1 MSEMERRERER
12 VEEVP
17 LFCDE
22 IKRAQKA
29 AMANRWEEFKKIMKE
44 DKENLL
50 LKRFDLFK
58 NSAIHIAT
66 RSNKPQLLRELIE
79 MVPKEERWEAMCKGN
94 IEGNTILHEVA
105 FCKKVK
111 MANVVF
117 EIEDELQEESLEIKG
132 SLLEITNIRGETP
145 LFIAAMHGSLKMLKL
160 MANRVAQKSGDI
172 GKHWHRNDKYS
183 ALHASVMGQHLDVA
197 IWLLR
202 MNKELAME
210 KDEKELTCL
219 QLLSKMPQVFR
230 SHTHMGLVKSIIY
243 HLLPDDGYENED
255 YKNLQL
261 FKHKRDL
268 ENGKMDEKN
277 LPKSVISKINYR
289 FWKRFAKEFEG
300 IDNMWEEKK
309 KHKLAECLTK
319 ILVHHDLSWQVSANE
334 YERTTV
340 ITMPRD
346 PISVA
351 KRRRISAQKREER
364 RKNKEEP
371 PERTSLLIA
380 TKTGIVEIVEHFLHV
395 NPQAIYH
402 VTQNKQNILTMAVKY
417 RQKKIV
423 RIIQKKGVLDSL
435 VGQISDK
442 GRTILHEVARMDYY
456 KGEHLAGVAFQL
468 QDELRWYD
476 KVRKI
481 IPKHYNMHCDI
492 DGHTPEDMLEMEH
505 DGMLKEAQKWLKE
518 TAQSCSTVAI
528 LVATVVFA
536 AAYTIPGGTENGTPV
551 FLHSNVFLFFT
562 IMDVVALATSLASV
576 VVFLSILTSPCE
588 LWDFH
593 KSLPRKLNLGFALLF
608 LSLMTTMLAFSATML
623 LTIRLEWKNW
633 TSTLIYSA
641 AFFPVT
647 IFAMIQFPV
656 YVMTRSIVKHLWKQ
670 IKKVLPM
677 RLTKC
682 FIHLD

>member
-1 MSEMERRERER
+1 M
-12 VEEVP
+12 
-17 LFCDE
+17 
-22 IKRAQKA
+22 
-29 AMANRWEEFKKIMKE
+29 
-44 DKENLL
+44 
-50 LKRFDLFK
+50 
-58 NSAIHIAT
+58 IH
-66 RSNKPQLLRELIE
+66 SD
-79 MVPKEERWEAMCKGN
+79 
-94 IEGNTILHEVA
+94 
-105 FCKKVK
+105 
-111 MANVVF
+111 NVF
-117 EIEDELQEESLEIKG
+117 PDNGYEIED
-132 SLLEITNIRGETP
+132 
-145 LFIAAMHGSLKMLKL
+145 
-160 MANRVAQKSGDI
+160 
-172 GKHWHRNDKYS
+172 
-183 ALHASVMGQHLDVA
+183 
-197 IWLLR
+197 
-202 MNKELAME
+202 
-210 KDEKELTCL
+210 DEN
-219 QLLSKMPQVFR
+219 F
-230 SHTHMGLVKSIIY
+230 
-243 HLLPDDGYENED
+243 
-255 YKNLQL
+255 QL
-261 FKHKRDL
+261 FKHKSDV
-268 ENGKMDEKN
+268 ENGKLDERK
-277 LPKSVISKINYR
+277 LAKS
-289 FWKRFAKEFEG
+289 EFEG
-300 IDNMWEEKK
+300 IDHMWKEKK
-309 KHKLAECLTK
+309 IHKLAECLTN
-319 ILVHHDLSWQVSANE
+319 ILVHYDFSWQISHNE
-334 YERTTV
+334 YKRTTM
-340 ITMPRD
+340 ISMPRD

-364 RKNKEEP
+364 RKNDEEP
-371 PERTSLLIA
+371 PERTALLIA
-380 TKTGIVEIVEHFLHV
+380 TKTGIVEIVEKFLDV
-395 NPQAIYH
+395 NPEAIFH
-402 VTQNKQNILTMAVKY
+402 VTENNQNILTMAVKY

-423 RIIQKKGVLDSL
+423 RIIQRKGAIESL

-476 KVRKI
+476 KVRRL

-551 FLHSNVFLFFT
+551 FLHSHVFLFFT

-677 RLTKC
+677 RLVKC
-682 FIHLD
+682 FTNLN